1 MSFTPE
7 NYELYLKGLSND
19 DFNQEF
25 ANVSQDWVNNQ
36 NEMNTFQEN
45 PDSNAERIQ
54 ELQAELN
61 ILQQKQTLLNKQ
73 QSLRDLA
80 DLYRRSNLSTVEGAF
95 AATQVAIDAI
105 ISRNTG
111 VTTYPI
117 EDMTAL
123 AQEQALLEILQAELN
138 RRKN

>member
-36 NEMNTFQEN
+36 NEMNTLQEN
-45 PDSNAERIQ
+45 PDSNADRIQ